1 MIKSMNLDLVQ
12 RMDSINNRHTIEFIV
27 KVEAMYTRGNPLSVV
42 VFAQPDRLSDSLIS
56 LLSGMQMIKEI
67 DRIQDPQEAVSA
79 IANKKTDLVL
89 LDMLF
94 DEEGLRFMIPAIKQ
108 ANHDVYCL
116 SVVDTVK
123 LARVSQQCGAD
134 HVLLRGFSG
143 NELLEVIFSA
153 QARQLQRQTNPAVP
167 AASYVIE

>member
-1 MIKSMNLDLVQ
+1 
-12 RMDSINNRHTIEFIV
+12 
-27 KVEAMYTRGNPLSVV
+27 MYTRGIPLSVL
-42 VFAQPDRLSDSLIS
+42 VFAKPDRMSDALIS

-67 DRIQDPQEAVSA
+67 DRIQDPQQA
-79 IANKKTDLVL
+79 INAINVKKTDLVL
-89 LDMLF
+89 LDLML
-94 DEEGLRFMIPAIKQ
+94 DEEGLKALIPAIKE

-143 NELLEVIFSA
+143 NELLDVIFSA
-153 QARQLQRQTNPAVP
+153 QAQLIQRETKAME
-167 AASYVIE
+167 ASATYVIE